1 MNGFT
6 WQHVLT
12 IAIGATVATAGA
24 IFAPAAAAT
33 ALIAGGF
40 GIATA
45 AAGHAQ
51 GSKEKKE

>member
-12 IAIGATVATAGA
+12 VAIGATVATVGA
-24 IFAPAAAAT
+24 FAPAAAAT

-40 GIATA
+40 GIASA

-51 GSKEKKE
+51 GSKEKK

>member
-6 WQHVLT
+6 WQHVLVVS
-12 IAIGATVATAGA
+12 IGATVATVGA

-51 GSKEKKE
+51 GTKEKK